1 MTAQEFFKNDRFAT
15 NAGVEL
21 IEIKEGYSKARLV
34 ITAEHLNA
42 GGRTQGGAIFT
53 LADLALAAAANSHGT
68 LAFSLS
74 SNITFLRS
82 SGPGD
87 VLYAEAR
94 ERYIGRTTG
103 YYQIDVTNQ
112 EGKLIATFES
122 SVFRK
127 GDNITFSLPQI
138 HVQANGKVVLIIGYE
153 EGDDLLLLTFLV
165 LYEREYQA
173 AVNGVVIRLDLLLA
187 AVNQR
192 LLFHPASRG
201 HGKEYLLPYLVVFRV
216 IRARLRQNAQHIEDT
231 ATITVFHLLSLTHGI
246 VPGASLLY
254 IRQSVRVGEPSL
266 VHRMAASLLRRFT
279 EVERLQ
285 PIADITSQRITHLEE
300 KIGLFTAYTKQV
312 KAKCRLGMVSRGI
325 GSEACQTHLLP
336 NELPIEI

>member
-68 LAFSLS
+68 LAF
-74 SNITFLRS
+74 LRA

-87 VLYAEAR
+87 TLYAEAR

-127 GDNITFSLPQI
+127 GDNITFSLPQTSSDS
-138 HVQANGKVVLIIGYE
+138 GC
-153 EGDDLLLLTFLV
+153 
-165 LYEREYQA
+165 
-173 AVNGVVIRLDLLLA
+173 
-187 AVNQR
+187 
-192 LLFHPASRG
+192 PG
-201 HGKEYLLPYLVVFRV
+201 H
-216 IRARLRQNAQHIEDT
+216 
-231 ATITVFHLLSLTHGI
+231 S
-246 VPGASLLY
+246 
-254 IRQSVRVGEPSL
+254 
-266 VHRMAASLLRRFT
+266 
-279 EVERLQ
+279 
-285 PIADITSQRITHLEE
+285 
-300 KIGLFTAYTKQV
+300 
-312 KAKCRLGMVSRGI
+312 
-325 GSEACQTHLLP
+325 
-336 NELPIEI
+336 

>member
-15 NAGVEL
+15 NAGVKL

-112 EGKLIATFES
+112 EGKSDVIPFSKYTGFES
-122 SVFRK
+122 GNQFSLLVGDVDLVISGVFRK
-127 GDNITFSLPQI
+127 GDNITFSLPQTSSDS
-138 HVQANGKVVLIIGYE
+138 GC
-153 EGDDLLLLTFLV
+153 
-165 LYEREYQA
+165 
-173 AVNGVVIRLDLLLA
+173 
-187 AVNQR
+187 
-192 LLFHPASRG
+192 PG
-201 HGKEYLLPYLVVFRV
+201 H
-216 IRARLRQNAQHIEDT
+216 
-231 ATITVFHLLSLTHGI
+231 S
-246 VPGASLLY
+246 
-254 IRQSVRVGEPSL
+254 
-266 VHRMAASLLRRFT
+266 
-279 EVERLQ
+279 
-285 PIADITSQRITHLEE
+285 
-300 KIGLFTAYTKQV
+300 
-312 KAKCRLGMVSRGI
+312 
-325 GSEACQTHLLP
+325 
-336 NELPIEI
+336 